1 MRLYRKIPIFCMS
14 AVLCLCLAVF
24 GSGCASGGH
33 ALTVE
38 NEQNQIV
45 LLEPLQR
52 KYAAGEKIT
61 VKIAMMTDCDVT
73 AYLNE
78 KSLGKQTPVKEGD
91 TYTHWEYY
99 FTMPDCDA
107 VLRFVISDGFFL

>member
-1 MRLYRKIPIFCMS
+1 
-14 AVLCLCLAVF
+14 
-24 GSGCASGGH
+24 
-33 ALTVE
+33 
-38 NEQNQIV
+38 
-45 LLEPLQR
+45 
-52 KYAAGEKIT
+52 
-61 VKIAMMTDCDVT
+61 MMTDCDVT